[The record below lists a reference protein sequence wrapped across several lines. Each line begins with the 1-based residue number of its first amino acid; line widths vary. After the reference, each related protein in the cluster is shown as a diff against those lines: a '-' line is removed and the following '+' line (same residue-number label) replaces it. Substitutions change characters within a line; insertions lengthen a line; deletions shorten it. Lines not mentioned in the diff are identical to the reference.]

1 MFVDE
6 VVRLPAPPAV
16 AWDRLSALMRVDTG
30 WQDAATDAFDQG
42 RQLLLLAGVV
52 GATERVI
59 VQSLPAY
66 LRGDTTVV
74 PFRWVTEGPVGDL
87 YPAVDANLELG
98 PAVDGGSRL
107 QFTGS
112 YRPLPDHLDLTLDEV
127 VLRGAARATA
137 LGLLGRVTRAILS
150 PDDGSK

>member
-1 MFVDE
+1 M
-6 VVRLPAPPAV
+6 
-16 AWDRLSALMRVDTG
+16 
-30 WQDAATDAFDQG
+30 
-42 RQLLLLAGVV
+42 LLLAGVV

-112 YRPLPDHLDLTLDEV
+112 YRPRPDHLDLTLDEV

-137 LGLLGRVTRAILS
+137 LGLLSRVTRVILS
-150 PDDGSK
+150 PDGGRR